1 MFYYISFLRP
11 PPSNASLSGK
21 LSITPQITND
31 LRTEFYR
38 RPQDIFYAWSSP
50 DSPLRTQTRPNKLT
64 TWRQENA
71 YKEIVVPLPP
81 LVREGQQWTLNL
93 TASSKASDA
102 IVNLQDSSVLGSVP
116 FGVLSM
122 PIQFGRSTAT
132 EKQGRIER
140 VYALHHGTMKITE
153 QTSFDLDK
161 KIWDSGI
168 GLSSWLVTKSRSGEL
183 PDALRSTLFSEER
196 RDIIELGAGTGVL
209 SLTVAALRSSVNERD
224 DSKSRIITTDLE
236 SAIPLLEHNIASN
249 GHLLPDGSARPK
261 ASVLDWYEDLPDNM
275 QSFSDGFDA
284 IIMADVTYNTSSFPA
299 LLRTL
304 ASLITMS
311 AKRPLILLGY
321 KERDEA
327 ERTIWVMANEIGI
340 RFRKVDEIAGS
351 GVDPVEVWIGEMEC
365 TT

>member
-1 MFYYISFLRP
+1 M
-11 PPSNASLSGK
+11 
-21 LSITPQITND
+21 
-31 LRTEFYR
+31 
-38 RPQDIFYAWSSP
+38 
-50 DSPLRTQTRPNKLT
+50 
-64 TWRQENA
+64 
-71 YKEIVVPLPP
+71 
-81 LVREGQQWTLNL
+81 
-93 TASSKASDA
+93 
-102 IVNLQDSSVLGSVP
+102 
-116 FGVLSM
+116 
-122 PIQFGRSTAT
+122 
-132 EKQGRIER
+132 
-140 VYALHHGTMKITE
+140 
-153 QTSFDLDK
+153 
-161 KIWDSGI
+161 
-168 GLSSWLVTKSRSGEL
+168 
-183 PDALRSTLFSEER
+183 
-196 RDIIELGAGTGVL
+196 
-209 SLTVAALRSSVNERD
+209 TVAALRSSVNERD

>member
-11 PPSNASLSGK
+11 PPSNAGLSGK

-31 LRTEFYR
+31 LRTEFYPK
-38 RPQDIFYAWSSP
+38 PQDIFYAWSSP
-50 DSPLRTQTRPNKLT
+50 LGTQTRSSKLT

-93 TASSKASDA
+93 TASSKASDV
-102 IVNLQDSSVLGSVP
+102 IVNLQDSNTLGRVP

-132 EKQGRIER
+132 EKKQGRIER

-183 PDALRSTLFSEER
+183 PEVLRSTLFSEER

-209 SLTVAALRSSVNERD
+209 SLTVAALRSSVNQRD

-249 GHLLPDGSARPK
+249 GHLFSDDSARPK
-261 ASVLDWYEDLPDNM
+261 ASVLDWYEDLPDDI
-275 QSFSDGFDA
+275 QSFNDGFDA
-284 IIMADVTYNTSSFPA
+284 II
-299 LLRTL
+299 
-304 ASLITMS
+304 

-327 ERTIWVMANEIGI
+327 ERTIWDMANEIGV
-340 RFRKVDEIAGS
+340 RFRKVDMITGS
-351 GVDPVEVWIGEMEC
+351 GVYPVEVWIGEMEW
-365 TT
+365 TA